1 MYYDKRKGIVYSN
14 KLNYSIRQVEH
25 LDRYT
30 DMKDLKVNK
39 PQENKDIIMKD
50 LTDRNIKWIEY
61 CNLSNTYEEEYTQF
75 TITSLKSG
83 LLWFFIYEDE
93 FIF

>member
-39 PQENKDIIMKD
+39 PQENKDIIM
-50 LTDRNIKWIEY
+50 
-61 CNLSNTYEEEYTQF
+61 
-75 TITSLKSG
+75 
-83 LLWFFIYEDE
+83 
-93 FIF
+93 